1 MSVVLGSA
9 HAPLMVERMS
19 VRASV
24 CHQGRTTVMPSS
36 PRALNCNRDQ
46 ATAVLAPAMDRPPQ
60 P

>member
-9 HAPLMVERMS
+9 HAPLMVERMC

-24 CHQGRTTVMPSS
+24 CHQGRTTVMLFS
-36 PRALNCNRDQ
+36 PRALSCDKAQ
-46 ATAVLAPAMDRPPQ
+46 ATTVLAPAMDRPPQ